1 MIRKLKEDQDYI
13 IQRRHCKRR
22 SIWLIIIG
30 LWVFVLA
37 MMVFASVY
45 TVAHDDDPVLDDGLY
60 MATVGDYTL
69 FVKLSDGDCYD
80 LQIINRSS
88 DAADEYE
95 VWEIGGD
102 DCGVLFDVSPGSW
115 TVVKEKKLR
124 SYSYNGNQV

>member
-1 MIRKLKEDQDYI
+1 MKRMISTLTLVYLV
-13 IQRRHCKRR
+13 
-22 SIWLIIIG
+22 SITIL
-30 LWVFVLA
+30 L
-37 MMVFASVY
+37 FAFGV
-45 TVAHDDDPVLDDGLY
+45 VAIFAQGDEAVLDDGLY

-80 LQIINRSS
+80 LQIVNRSG